1 MWPSTVFF
9 VLMVIFLVMVAPLW
23 IIFHYI
29 TKWKR
34 MKAATPADGQILVDK
49 GALDSL
55 RHSAESLDGRLRNLE
70 KLLDA
75 DTPGWRKK

>member
-1 MWPSTVFF
+1 MWSGTFFF
-9 VLMVIFLVMVAPLW
+9 VLMILFLVVVAPLW
-23 IIFHYI
+23 IIFHHI

-34 MKAATPADGQILVDK
+34 MKLVTPADGQVLVDK
-49 GALDSL
+49 GTLDSL

-75 DTPGWRKK
+75 DSPGWREK